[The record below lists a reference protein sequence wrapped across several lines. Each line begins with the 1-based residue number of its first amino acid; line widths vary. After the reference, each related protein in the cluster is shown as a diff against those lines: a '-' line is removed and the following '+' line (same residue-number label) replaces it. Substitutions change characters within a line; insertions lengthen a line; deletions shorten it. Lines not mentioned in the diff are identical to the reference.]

1 MAENVPLYFPPTGQD
16 AWETVDPRSLGW
28 DPTKLEDLFTYAE
41 EHNSAGLVVLY
52 RGRILAE
59 RYWKGAGPHTAGDVA
74 SVQKSVTSF
83 LTGIAR
89 QEKLVDVEATVSSY
103 LGQGWSNAP
112 PEAESRITLRHLLT
126 MTSGLNDNLEFEADA
141 GAAWYYNTAAYHLVK
156 AVVERASGR
165 TFAEYSAEKLFGPIG
180 MSDSS
185 WRERPAMPA
194 PLGAR
199 ARAAGEQAKPL
210 AGLVASTRDLAR
222 FGLLMQA
229 GGSWAGRAL
238 LSDRD
243 YLKQSLSSSQQLNP
257 SYGFLWWLNGKQ
269 SYVLPGRGRSGS
281 GPLIPPAPA
290 DVFCALGAG
299 DKKVYV
305 ASSIGL
311 VVARHG
317 ESAAVARSEALSS
330 FDSELWQRVMAAAPR

>member
-1 MAENVPLYFPPTGQD
+1 MTTNVPLYFPPSGRD
-16 AWETVDPRSLGW
+16 DWETADPRSLGW
-28 DPTKLEDLFTYAE
+28 DPARLDDLFTYAG
-41 EHNSAGLVVLY
+41 EHNSAGLVILY

-59 RYWKGAGPHTAGDVA
+59 RYWKGASLHTAGDVA

-83 LTGIAR
+83 LTGIAQ
-89 QEKLVDVEATVSSY
+89 QEKLVDIEATVSYY

-112 PEAESRITLRHLLT
+112 PEKESRITLRHLLT
-126 MTSGLNDNLEFEADA
+126 MTSGLTDNLEFEGDA
-141 GAAWYYNTAAYHLVK
+141 GAVWYYNTPAYHLIK
-156 AVVERASGR
+156 AVVEKASGR
-165 TFAEYSAEKLFGPIG
+165 SFGHYSAEKLFDPIG
-180 MSDSS
+180 MTDSS
-185 WRERPAMPA
+185 WRERPAMLAPA
-194 PLGAR
+194 GAR
-199 ARAAGEQAKPL
+199 AKAVGEQPKPL

-229 GGSWAGRAL
+229 GGAWAGRPL
-238 LSDRD
+238 LTDAA
-243 YLKQSLSSSQQLNP
+243 YLQQSLSSSQPLNP

-269 SYVLPGRGRSGS
+269 SFVLPGRGRSGS
-281 GPLIPPAPA
+281 GPLIPTAPS

-305 ASSIGL
+305 APDMGL

-330 FDSELWQRVMAAAPR
+330 FDSELWQRLMAAAPR